1 MQICKKSSE
10 SVKMMA
16 TWTLI
21 AQSYHETDDESLVKI
36 VALYVQTIELGRIAS
51 IHDDKNGV

>member
-1 MQICKKSSE
+1 
-10 SVKMMA
+10 MMA